1 MADLSLPEFLASLGK
16 TELKPGGTYATGA
29 LIRLLELRGGDH
41 ALVCGPNA
49 GSTALFVSMTTQ
61 ATTEAL
67 VREESEKVT
76 ENDPSLK
83 RRSTAR
89 IGKAE
94 ELPFPDGHFHAAM
107 VEASL
112 SCMHP
117 LQQAAALKELHR
129 VLKPGGRLG
138 IHELCW
144 RQPPTPEL
152 EHTLQSLWRGPV
164 APMVV
169 RGWWDKL
176 EDAGFRE
183 LQNELAVVSY
193 FTRNGLQADE
203 EAEVT
208 AQIFHSAFEDA
219 ESLARF
225 SAAYREFTDNRRY
238 YGVIIARGVK

>member
-1 MADLSLPEFLASLGK
+1 MTDLPLPEFLASLGK

-29 LIRLLELRGGDH
+29 LIRLLDLRGGDH

-67 VREESEKVT
+67 VRTESEKVT
-76 ENDPSLK
+76 EGDPSLK

-94 ELPFPDGHFHAAM
+94 ELPFPEGHFHAAM

-112 SCMHP
+112 SYMHP
-117 LQQAAALKELHR
+117 LEQRAALKELHR
-129 VLKPGGRLG
+129 VLKPGGRIG

-144 RQPPTPEL
+144 RQPPTAEL
-152 EHTLQSLWRGPV
+152 EGALLDVWRGPV

-176 EDAGFRE
+176 EEAGFRG
-183 LQNELAVVSY
+183 LQNELAVVSF
-193 FTRNGLQADE
+193 FTRTGLQADE
-203 EAEVT
+203 EAEGT
-208 AQIFHSAFEDA
+208 AQIFHNAFADPA
-219 ESLARF
+219 KLARF

-238 YGVIIARGVK
+238 YGVVIARGEK

>member
-94 ELPFPDGHFHAAM
+94 ALPFPDGHFHAAM

-112 SCMHP
+112 SYMHP
-117 LQQAAALKELHR
+117 LQQSAALKELHR
-129 VLKPGGRLG
+129 VLKPGGRMG

-152 EHTLQSLWRGPV
+152 EQTLQRLWRGPV

-169 RGWWDKL
+169 RGWWDRL

-193 FTRNGLQADE
+193 FTRKGLQADE

-219 ESLARF
+219 EKLARF